1 MDTTDVSVNP
11 AASPETVRQ
20 DPALAVPW
28 RGMPRAPSTA
38 KDAVATRLPPWLK
51 VRFPAGDTY
60 MRLKRLMRDN
70 SLHTVCEEARC
81 PNIGECWNAGTAT
94 FMILGDVCT
103 RSCAFCAV
111 RKGRPQGMDWE
122 EPERVAEAVKLLG
135 LRYCVITS
143 VNRDDQPDGGA
154 GIFARC
160 IQRIREEAPGCKVEV
175 LTPDFMGDREAI
187 ETVVRAHPDVLSHN
201 TETVPRLYRR
211 VRPKATYE
219 RSLAFIGQV
228 RASDASIVTKSGVM
242 AGLGETWDEMTQTMR
257 DIQRAGCDILTIGQ
271 YLRPSQWHAA
281 VERFYTPE
289 EFKELARLGMAM
301 GYRHVES
308 GPLVRSS
315 YLAERQVRSMT
326 AARP

>member
-1 MDTTDVSVNP
+1 MPQPPSAGQAPV
-11 AASPETVRQ
+11 AA
-20 DPALAVPW
+20 
-28 RGMPRAPSTA
+28 
-38 KDAVATRLPPWLK
+38 RLPPWLK

-94 FMILGDVCT
+94 FMVLGDVCT

-111 RKGRPQGMDWE
+111 RKGRPQGMDWR
-122 EPERVAEAVKLLG
+122 EPERVAAAVKLLD

-160 IQRIREEAPGCKVEV
+160 IQLIREQSPGCKVEV
-175 LTPDFMGDREAI
+175 LTPDFLGDCDAI
-187 ETVVRAHPDVLSHN
+187 ETVARARPDVFSHN

-211 VRPKATYE
+211 IRPKATYE
-219 RSLAFIGQV
+219 RSLAFIAQV
-228 RASDASIVTKSGVM
+228 RASDPSIVTKSGVM
-242 AGLGETWDEMTQTMR
+242 AGLGETWDELLQTMR

-271 YLRPSQWHAA
+271 YLRPSPWHAA
-281 VERFYTPE
+281 VVRFYTPE
-289 EFKELARLGMAM
+289 EFKELARLGMTM
-301 GYRHVES
+301 GYRHVEA

-315 YLAERQVRSMT
+315 YLAERQVESMV
-326 AARP
+326 AARA